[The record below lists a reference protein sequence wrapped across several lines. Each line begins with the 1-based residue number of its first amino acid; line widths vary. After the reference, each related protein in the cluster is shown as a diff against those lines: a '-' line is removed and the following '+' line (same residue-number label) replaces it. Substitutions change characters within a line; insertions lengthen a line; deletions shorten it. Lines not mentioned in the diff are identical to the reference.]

1 MEPIV
6 YERDGFVLTPTTFPG
21 MYEQFCKMVVPVL
34 QKRGVFRT
42 EYAGATLR
50 EHLRS

>member
-1 MEPIV
+1 M
-6 YERDGFVLTPTTFPG
+6 LTPTTFPG
-21 MYEQFCKMVVPVL
+21 MYEQFCKTVVPVL

-42 EYAGATLR
+42 EYTGTTLR